1 MAGFVAGKTDTFCA
15 AVSGSPVADQFSEY
29 GTEEL
34 PWIWY
39 DHWYFGNPTVRFA
52 AAWRQSPIS
61 YAPKAKTPVLIVEG
75 LNDTEDPPGQAFEL
89 YRALR
94 QAGDQVELVLFPRD
108 SDPEAGRNFYG
119 EVAIEPWHGL
129 DMRKRMLE
137 FMSRACQ
144 MTQAAK

>member
-1 MAGFVAGKTDTFCA
+1 MAGFAAGKTNTFCA

-61 YAPKAKTPVLIVEG
+61 YAPKAKTPVLVVEG
-75 LNDTEDPPGQAFEL
+75 LNEVSTSRPGILL

-94 QAGDQVELVLFPRD
+94 Q
-108 SDPEAGRNFYG
+108 SGRPG
-119 EVAIEPWHGL
+119 
-129 DMRKRMLE
+129 
-137 FMSRACQ
+137 
-144 MTQAAK
+144 